1 MPATADLSELTHKY
15 LEAQLSSDR
24 REAVR
29 LLVDGFNRGASVSAL
44 LLDVIQPA
52 QREIGRLWQ
61 DNRITIADEHLATA
75 ISQVALAHLY
85 QLAPRNAP
93 LNRRLLVACVEGE
106 RHDMGARVVADL
118 LDFAGFDVFFLG
130 ADVPVAS
137 LADKVRAARPDLV
150 ILSMTM
156 SFHQEALRRSVTA
169 LRDLDPS
176 LPIAGGGH
184 AFEWCPELAS
194 GLRLEASGSDA
205 KELVARVR
213 GFLDC

>member
-1 MPATADLSELTHKY
+1 VVSANFDELTASY
-15 LEAQLSSDR
+15 LHAQLESDR

-29 LLVDGFNRGASVSAL
+29 LLVEDGFNRGASVVSL
-44 LLDVIQPA
+44 MLDVIQPA

-61 DNRITIADEHLATA
+61 SNRLTIADEHQATA

-85 QLAPRNAP
+85 QLASRGQPRGK
-93 LNRRLLVACVEGE
+93 RILVACVEGE

-118 LDFAGFDVFFLG
+118 LDFEGFDVFFLG

-150 ILSMTM
+150 VLSVTMT
-156 SFHQEALRRSVTA
+156 FHQDALRRSVA
-169 LRDLDPS
+169 AIRDFAPG

-184 AFEWCPELAS
+184 AFAWCPELAS
-194 GLRLEASGSDA
+194 ELDLSASGSDA
-205 KELVARVR
+205 KELVADVR
-213 GFLDC
+213 RILDC

>member
-1 MPATADLSELTHKY
+1 MRGTAQLAELSQHY
-15 LEAQLSSDR
+15 LEAQLASDR

-29 LLVDGFNRGASVSAL
+29 LLVDGFNRGASVSSL

-52 QREIGRLWQ
+52 QRAIGRLWQ

-85 QLAPRNAP
+85 QLAPRGQL
-93 LNRRLLVACVEGE
+93 LNRRILVACVEGE

-118 LDFAGFDVFFLG
+118 LDFEGFDVFFLG

-150 ILSMTM
+150 VLSITM
-156 SFHQEALRRSVTA
+156 SFHQDALRRSVLA
-169 LRDLDPS
+169 IREASPS

-184 AFEWCPELAS
+184 AFEWCPELA
-194 GLRLEASGSDA
+194 GELHLAASGSDA
-205 KELVARVR
+205 RTLVTDVR
-213 GFLDC
+213 RFLGC

>member
-1 MPATADLSELTHKY
+1 MPAAADLAELSQQY
-15 LEAQLSSDR
+15 LDAQLASDR
-24 REAVR
+24 RGAVR

-52 QREIGRLWQ
+52 QRQIGRLGQ
-61 DNRITIADEHLATA
+61 ENRITIADEHLATA

-85 QLAPRNAP
+85 QLAPRNQP
-93 LNRRLLVACVEGE
+93 LDRRVLVACVEGE

-137 LADKVRAARPDLV
+137 LADKVLAARPHMV

-156 SFHQEALRRSVTA
+156 SFHQDALRRSIA
-169 LRDLDPS
+169 AIRESNPS

-184 AFEWCPELAS
+184 AFEWSPELAAE
-194 GLRLEASGSDA
+194 LELAASGSDA
-205 KELVARVR
+205 KELVADVR
-213 GFLDC
+213 RFLGC